1 MKSQRGRRYV
11 FYLQLSL
18 SKSPRE
24 AGSPYLFSFPRAV
37 YFFHFLFSSSSMSFY
52 APIPQLYLQK
62 LNNMFQ
68 KLVDLQL
75 SSAALL

>member
-37 YFFHFLFSSSSMSFY
+37 YFFHFLFSSRKSV
-52 APIPQLYLQK
+52 PG
-62 LNNMFQ
+62 
-68 KLVDLQL
+68 LVVPLVLKRLVKYFL
-75 SSAALL
+75 SQ